1 MLAGGKRESTLTQH
15 ESNPPGA
22 KGAGSSPSPGQSL
35 TASTK
40 GPGDSGEVTDEDL
53 VVQAAG
59 GNTDAFETLVARYQ
73 DRVFNT
79 LSRMS
84 SSAEEAEDLAQETFL
99 KAYRALGS
107 FRQGSKFYT
116 WLFRIAVNT
125 AFSRRRQDG
134 RRKSHEVVSLDS
146 AGGKGEDGEKN
157 LKDVVADPAASDPS
171 EQMEK
176 EQIRKRVR
184 EGLEQIEPDYRN
196 ILLLR
201 DIEGMDY
208 DAIAET
214 LTITRAAVKSR
225 LHRARLEMARILKD
239 LRPPSANDGDDEAN

>member
-1 MLAGGKRESTLTQH
+1 MLAGGKRETTLAQH
-15 ESNPPGA
+15 ESNPPGY
-22 KGAGSSPSPGQSL
+22 KGAAGSAPSPGQSL
-35 TASTK
+35 TASQPR
-40 GPGDSGEVTDEDL
+40 PGVTADVTDEDL

-59 GNTDAFETLVARYQ
+59 GKAEAFETLVARYQ

-99 KAYRALGS
+99 KAYRALNS
-107 FRQGSKFYT
+107 FRQGSTFYT

-134 RRKSHEVVSLDS
+134 RRRSHEGLSLDS
-146 AGGKGEDGEKN
+146 PGGKGEDGEKN
-157 LKDVVADPAASDPS
+157 LKEVVADPSASDPA

-176 EQIRKRVR
+176 ELIRKRVR
-184 EGLEQIEPDYRN
+184 EGLEQIEPDYRS

-208 DAIAET
+208 DGIAET
-214 LTITRAAVKSR
+214 LSISRAAVKSR

-239 LRPPSANDGDDEAN
+239 LRPPTATAVADE

>member
-1 MLAGGKRESTLTQH
+1 MLAGGKRETTLAQH
-15 ESNPPGA
+15 ESNPPGC
-22 KGAGSSPSPGQSL
+22 KGASSSAPGQAL
-35 TASTK
+35 TGLPGKNGEAS
-40 GPGDSGEVTDEDL
+40 DEDL

-59 GNTDAFETLVARYQ
+59 GKSEAFETLVGRYQ

-79 LSRMS
+79 LSRMCGS
-84 SSAEEAEDLAQETFL
+84 SEEAEDLAQETFL

-107 FRQGSKFYT
+107 FRQGSTFYT

-134 RRKSHEVVSLDS
+134 RRRSHEGLSLD
-146 AGGKGEDGEKN
+146 APGRGGEEEKN
-157 LKDVVADPAASDPS
+157 LKDVVADPLASDPA

-176 EQIRKRVR
+176 EHLRRRVR
-184 EGLEQIEPDYRN
+184 EGLEQIEPDYRS

-214 LTITRAAVKSR
+214 LSITRAAVKSR

-239 LRPPSANDGDDEAN
+239 LRPPTAAAGADE